1 MNTSLV
7 LMSKLVSMMLV
18 GAVGYMVIHIGLWE
32 ERDKKQL
39 AKLSLYVLGP
49 CLLIKAF
56 RIELTP
62 ERIRGYLF
70 AVILAFL
77 AHAGF
82 ILIARLLEHLGI
94 LGLVESLSI
103 VFTNC
108 GNLILPIVSMTL
120 GDNMV
125 FYGSAF
131 QLGFNF
137 FFWTYAAARMQGSRR
152 IDWKKV
158 LLNPNIIAIAFSVFL
173 LIAHVSIPGPV
184 YTAVEMLADMVGPA
198 SMLVIGMTLADSSLL
213 QIFTNK
219 RAYLV
224 TFLRLVALPLLTLG
238 ILRVSGFLH
247 RFPECIPVFRVSF
260 LAVAA
265 PPAANIPQLAV
276 LYNREPVKAGIYNL
290 MGMMFCM
297 FTIPLIDYLYMLSFG

>member
-1 MNTSLV
+1 
-7 LMSKLVSMMLV
+7 
-18 GAVGYMVIHIGLWE
+18 
-32 ERDKKQL
+32 
-39 AKLSLYVLGP
+39 
-49 CLLIKAF
+49 
-56 RIELTP
+56 
-62 ERIRGYLF
+62 
-70 AVILAFL
+70 
-77 AHAGF
+77 
-82 ILIARLLEHLGI
+82 
-94 LGLVESLSI
+94 
-103 VFTNC
+103 
-108 GNLILPIVSMTL
+108 MTL

-158 LLNPNIIAIAFSVFL
+158 LLNPNIIAIAFSVCL

-219 RAYLV
+219 KAYLV
-224 TFLRLVALPLLTLG
+224 SFLRLIALPLLT
-238 ILRVSGFLH
+238 
-247 RFPECIPVFRVSF
+247 
-260 LAVAA
+260 

-276 LYNREPVKAGIYNL
+276 VYNKEPAKAGIYNL